1 MRPSRPAARAPQ
13 DEEISANNAS
23 ESLIL
28 RCEPKASLEGRK
40 ALTPRSALRRAS
52 PPAKARIIFQ
62 SDNGHTLMLAI
73 GVIAI
78 FLVVILG
85 LNKFEFG
92 RFD

>member
-1 MRPSRPAARAPQ
+1 M
-13 DEEISANNAS
+13 
-23 ESLIL
+23 
-28 RCEPKASLEGRK
+28 
-40 ALTPRSALRRAS
+40 RSAPRT
-52 PPAKARIIFQ
+52 AKARITFQ
-62 SDNGHTLMLAI
+62 SSNGSKLMVAI

>member
-1 MRPSRPAARAPQ
+1 MGWSLRTPPLPVIP
-13 DEEISANNAS
+13 EELRRSSA
-23 ESLIL
+23 L
-28 RCEPKASLEGRK
+28 
-40 ALTPRSALRRAS
+40 RSALA
-52 PPAKARIIFQ
+52 PAKARITFH
-62 SDNGHTLMLAI
+62 SDNGSKLMVAI

>member
-1 MRPSRPAARAPQ
+1 MTQLWWPPA
-13 DEEISANNAS
+13 
-23 ESLIL
+23 L
-28 RCEPKASLEGRK
+28 
-40 ALTPRSALRRAS
+40 RSAPA
-52 PPAKARIIFQ
+52 PAKARITFQ

-78 FLVVILG
+78 FLAVILG

>member
-1 MRPSRPAARAPQ
+1 MQGTAR
-13 DEEISANNAS
+13 
-23 ESLIL
+23 
-28 RCEPKASLEGRK
+28 
-40 ALTPRSALRRAS
+40 T
-52 PPAKARIIFQ
+52 AKARITFQ
-62 SDNGHTLMLAI
+62 SDNGPTLMLAI

>member
-1 MRPSRPAARAPQ
+1 MKGVEGLHRLRSRPA
-13 DEEISANNAS
+13 
-23 ESLIL
+23 
-28 RCEPKASLEGRK
+28 
-40 ALTPRSALRRAS
+40 
-52 PPAKARIIFQ
+52 PAKARITFQ
-62 SDNGHTLMLAI
+62 SDNGSKLMVAI

>member
-1 MRPSRPAARAPQ
+1 VV
-13 DEEISANNAS
+13 
-23 ESLIL
+23 
-28 RCEPKASLEGRK
+28 K
-40 ALTPRSALRRAS
+40 ALRRAS
-52 PPAKARIIFQ
+52 RAAKARITFQ

>member
-1 MRPSRPAARAPQ
+1 LPCA
-13 DEEISANNAS
+13 
-23 ESLIL
+23 
-28 RCEPKASLEGRK
+28 
-40 ALTPRSALRRAS
+40 RRA
-52 PPAKARIIFQ
+52 AKATAHP
-62 SDNGHTLMLAI
+62 SPDWTCPMLAI

>member
-1 MRPSRPAARAPQ
+1 MTGADGLHR
-13 DEEISANNAS
+13 
-23 ESLIL
+23 L
-28 RCEPKASLEGRK
+28 
-40 ALTPRSALRRAS
+40 RSAPA
-52 PPAKARIIFQ
+52 PAKARITLQ
-62 SDNGHTLMLAI
+62 SDNGFKLMVAI

>member
-1 MRPSRPAARAPQ
+1 
-13 DEEISANNAS
+13 
-23 ESLIL
+23 L
-28 RCEPKASLEGRK
+28 
-40 ALTPRSALRRAS
+40 RSASRE
-52 PPAKARIIFQ
+52 AKARITFQ
-62 SDNGHTLMLAI
+62 SENGFKLMVAI

>member
-1 MRPSRPAARAPQ
+1 
-13 DEEISANNAS
+13 
-23 ESLIL
+23 L
-28 RCEPKASLEGRK
+28 
-40 ALTPRSALRRAS
+40 RSAPA
-52 PPAKARIIFQ
+52 PAKARITFH
-62 SDNGHTLMLAI
+62 SDNGSKLMVAI

>member
-1 MRPSRPAARAPQ
+1 
-13 DEEISANNAS
+13 
-23 ESLIL
+23 
-28 RCEPKASLEGRK
+28 
-40 ALTPRSALRRAS
+40 
-52 PPAKARIIFQ
+52 
-62 SDNGHTLMLAI
+62 MLAI

>member
-13 DEEISANNAS
+13 DEEVSASNAS

-28 RCEPKASLEGRK
+28 RCEPKASLEGRT
-40 ALTPRSALRRAS
+40 ALAPRSALQTA
-52 PPAKARIIFQ
+52 PAPAKARITFQ
-62 SDNGHTLMLAI
+62 SDNGPAPMIAI
-73 GVIAI
+73 GIIAL

>member
-1 MRPSRPAARAPQ
+1 MEGLHRLRSRPA
-13 DEEISANNAS
+13 
-23 ESLIL
+23 
-28 RCEPKASLEGRK
+28 
-40 ALTPRSALRRAS
+40 
-52 PPAKARIIFQ
+52 PAKARITFQ
-62 SDNGHTLMLAI
+62 SDNGSKLMVAI